1 MKEEAFKLADELEN
15 KPNAY
20 GDCAQD
26 WLLAAAA
33 MIRSLAVALDFSG
46 KPVAWM
52 QTHHKTGKPT
62 RFSEFQTWEDDV
74 PLYTAPR
81 ELSDDEILDMSDDYV
96 ANQFDLEFDGDRLVA
111 YVRAV
116 MNKASEG

>member
-81 ELSDDEILDMSDDYV
+81 ELSDEEIEVLKEIIRISDRKHPLWDK
-96 ANQFDLEFDGDRLVA
+96 AKEFL
-111 YVRAV
+111 
-116 MNKASEG
+116 K

>member
-81 ELSDDEILDMSDDYV
+81 ELSDEEILDMSDDYV
-96 ANQFDLEFDGDRLVA
+96 ANQFDLEFDGNRLVA

-116 MNKASEG
+116 IKKASEG